1 MNSDA
6 VKLFESL
13 QKLKVTE
20 ENKEEV
26 EKIKQDIRNKD
37 FKKALERIE
46 KIQNSPA
53 KKESVAK
60 DTTKNSDTK
69 ETSKRGRKKKVTE
82 KETKQEVKKEE
93 KEPKIDCSKVKKCD
107 NILVEWRVLW
117 NFVSHQKIL

>member
-46 KIQNSPA
+46 KIQNNTS
-53 KKESVAK
+53 KVE
-60 DTTKNSDTK
+60 KNNNATNK
-69 ETSKRGRKKKVTE
+69 ETNKRGRKKKKTE
-82 KETKQEVKKEE
+82 IVDEKQEKDSATDIKN
-93 KEPKIDCSKVKKCD
+93 DASKD
-107 NILVEWRVLW
+107 IP
-117 NFVSHQKIL
+117 

>member
-53 KKESVAK
+53 KKESV
-60 DTTKNSDTK
+60 
-69 ETSKRGRKKKVTE
+69 ELQRKKLNRKL
-82 KETKQEVKKEE
+82 KRMKK
-93 KEPKIDCSKVKKCD
+93 S
-107 NILVEWRVLW
+107 
-117 NFVSHQKIL
+117 QK